1 MRTHSAAAEATA
13 DNLQKWGKPVGD
25 VVAVISCG
33 SWKKLEVSRREAVE
47 VKRRSDGGSER

>member
-1 MRTHSAAAEATA
+1 M
-13 DNLQKWGKPVGD
+13 QKWGKPVGD

-47 VKRRSDGGSER
+47 VKRRSDGGLER